1 MSKTTHAVE
10 PTLENVLKE
19 TFPDLARDV
28 KTFPVRDGEEPWTL
42 AEIKE
47 LAVYLLS
54 ERERLE
60 GELAGADKDLSE
72 LLRNSGD
79 GAGDDQADYGSSAL
93 EREQELTLVNNMRD
107 LLAQTKHAIDRIKA
121 GTYATCEVTGLP
133 IGKARL
139 QAFPRATLSVEAKAR
154 EERR

>member
-1 MSKTTHAVE
+1 MSKATPAAE
-10 PTLENVLKE
+10 PTVAHIIDQ

-28 KTFPVRDGEEPWTL
+28 TSFPVREGEEPWTL
-42 AEIKE
+42 AEIHE
-47 LAVYLLS
+47 LAAGLLAD
-54 ERERLE
+54 RERLE
-60 GELAGADKDLSE
+60 AELAAADRDLSD

-107 LLAQTKHAIDRIKA
+107 LLAQTKRAIERIKTGA
-121 GTYATCEVTGLP
+121 YGTCEVTGLP

>member
-1 MSKTTHAVE
+1 MAKLSTTTRAALRE
-10 PTLENVLKE
+10 Q
-19 TFPDLARDV
+19 FPNLARDV
-28 KTFPVRDGEEPWTL
+28 ATFPVREGEDPWTL
-42 AEIKE
+42 EEVEE
-47 LAVYLLS
+47 LAAFLL
-54 ERERLE
+54 EDKARLE
-60 GELAGADKDLSE
+60 AELAQADQDLSD

-107 LLAQTKHAIDRIKA
+107 LLAQTTHAIERIRG
-121 GTYATCEVTGLP
+121 GTYATCEMTGLP

>member
-1 MSKTTHAVE
+1 MAKISTTQRATVRE
-10 PTLENVLKE
+10 E
-19 TFPDLARDV
+19 FPDLARDV
-28 KTFPVRDGEEPWTL
+28 KQFPVRPGEEPWTL
-42 AEIKE
+42 AEVTE
-47 LAVYLLS
+47 LAVLLLDDK
-54 ERERLE
+54 ERLTE
-60 GELAGADKDLSE
+60 ELATADAELSD

-93 EREQELTLVNNMRD
+93 EREQELTLVNNLRD
-107 LLAQTKHAIDRIKA
+107 LLAQTSHALQRIRH
-121 GTYATCEVTGLP
+121 GSYATCEISGAP

>member
-1 MSKTTHAVE
+1 MTKLSTTTRAA
-10 PTLENVLKE
+10 LKQA
-19 TFPDLARDV
+19 FPNLARDV

-42 AEIKE
+42 HEMEEQA
-47 LAVYLLS
+47 ALLL
-54 ERERLE
+54 EEKERLE
-60 GELAGADKDLSE
+60 GELKAADRELSD

-79 GAGDDQADYGSSAL
+79 GAGDDQADSGSSAL

-107 LLAQTKHAIDRIKA
+107 LLGQTAHAIERIRNGA
-121 GTYATCEVTGLP
+121 YATCEVTGLP

>member
-1 MSKTTHAVE
+1 MTKLSTTTRTA
-10 PTLENVLKE
+10 LKQS
-19 TFPDLARDV
+19 FPNLAKDV
-28 KTFPVRDGEEPWTL
+28 KKFPVRDGEDPWTL
-42 AEIKE
+42 REVEE
-47 LAVYLLS
+47 LAALLL
-54 ERERLE
+54 EDRERLR
-60 GELAGADKDLSE
+60 GELKAADAELSD

-107 LLAQTKHAIDRIKA
+107 LLEQTEHAIERISA
-121 GTYATCEVTGLP
+121 GTYGVCEITGLP

>member
-1 MSKTTHAVE
+1 MAKLSTTTRAA
-10 PTLENVLKE
+10 LREN
-19 TFPDLARDV
+19 FPQLARDV
-28 KTFPVRDGEEPWTL
+28 KNFPVRDGEDPWTL
-42 AEIKE
+42 DEVEE
-47 LAVYLLS
+47 LAAFLL
-54 ERERLE
+54 EDRERLQA
-60 GELAGADKDLSE
+60 ELAQADQDLSD

-93 EREQELTLVNNMRD
+93 EREHELTLVNNMRD
-107 LLAQTKHAIDRIKA
+107 LLAQTSHAIERIRN
-121 GTYATCEVTGLP
+121 GSYATCEITGLP

>member
-1 MSKTTHAVE
+1 MSKATNATE
-10 PTLENVLKE
+10 PTRKSALKE
-19 TFPDLARDV
+19 AFPDLARDV
-28 KTFPVRDGEEPWTL
+28 KSFPVREGEEPWTL
-42 AEIKE
+42 AEIQ
-47 LAVYLLS
+47 
-54 ERERLE
+54 
-60 GELAGADKDLSE
+60 ELAGDLLADRDRLEAELEAADRDLSE

-107 LLAQTKHAIDRIKA
+107 LLAQTKHAIERIKA
-121 GTYATCEVTGLP
+121 GTYATCEMTGLP

>member
-1 MSKTTHAVE
+1 MTKLSTTTRAA
-10 PTLENVLKE
+10 LKE
-19 TFPDLARDV
+19 NFPNLARDV
-28 KTFPVRDGEEPWTL
+28 KSFPVRDGEEPWTL
-42 AEIKE
+42 REMEEQA
-47 LAVYLLS
+47 ALLLE
-54 ERERLE
+54 ERDRLQ
-60 GELAGADKDLSE
+60 GELHAADRELSD

-79 GAGDDQADYGSSAL
+79 GAGDDQADSGSSAL

-107 LLAQTKHAIDRIKA
+107 LLGQTTHAIDRIRN
-121 GTYATCEVTGLP
+121 GTYATCEMTGLP

>member
-1 MSKTTHAVE
+1 MAKLSTTTRAALRE
-10 PTLENVLKE
+10 Q
-19 TFPDLARDV
+19 FPNLARDV
-28 KTFPVRDGEEPWTL
+28 ATFPVREGEDPWTL
-42 AEIKE
+42 EEVEE
-47 LAVYLLS
+47 LAAFLL
-54 ERERLE
+54 EDKARLQA
-60 GELAGADKDLSE
+60 ELAQADQDLSD

-107 LLAQTKHAIDRIKA
+107 LLAQTTHAIERIRS
-121 GTYATCEVTGLP
+121 GTYATCEMTGLP